1 VVDNVSGAVR
11 RAAWLASLVALAL
24 LEISHAVAN
33 AESDRQVDDGGENCR
48 FHQEDQDRKAHCDE
62 DTPVGGSSVGFML
75 LKDRRAPFG
84 CDPSAHLRL
93 GYDEQM
99 CTRPDH
105 AFLLLDS
112 PCYVQDVLPTLGL
125 IPPLPE
131 QPAWAFDAE

>member
-1 VVDNVSGAVR
+1 VTRIARPVVVKNSVEI
-11 RAAWLASLVALAL
+11 AATPEVAF
-24 LEISHAVAN
+24 
-33 AESDRQVDDGGENCR
+33 DYCVDL
-48 FHQEDQDRKAHCDE
+48 
-62 DTPVGGSSVGFML
+62 GGSSVGFMF

-84 CDPSAHLRL
+84 CDPSADLRP

-112 PCYVQDVLPTLGL
+112 PCYVQDVLPALGL
-125 IPPLPE
+125 TPPLPE

>member
-1 VVDNVSGAVR
+1 VGLAV
-11 RAAWLASLVALAL
+11 WLASLVALAL

-33 AESDRQVDDGGENCR
+33 AESDCQVDDGGENGR
-48 FHQEDQDRKAHCDE
+48 STRTIKIARLIVAKIHP
-62 DTPVGGSSVGFML
+62 PVGGSSVEFMF

-84 CDPSAHLRL
+84 CDPSADLRP

-105 AFLLLDS
+105 ALLLLDS
-112 PCYVQDVLPTLGL
+112 PCCVQDVLPALGL

-131 QPAWAFDAE
+131 QPAWSFDAE